1 MRKIEPRYGY
11 RFTTDEIRT
20 HYGSADGAF
29 EACDFNLAGQ
39 DAEDGSEIQGI
50 SFVLTGL
57 VPKGAEI
64 LDKLSNPSP
73 LAQIVRAHAAWYS
86 DDRSQALDI
95 LKDVPRTGRDGVLAD
110 QIEAMIGRD
119 RIDVFCTAATP
130 NYPMLGVDGRDR
142 YHDPEYELGQFY
154 IKNVGTQ
161 LEENAYPY
169 THDQSFAEFIESLP
183 ENERPEFTM
192 SLVSQWLT
200 PRDFDK
206 IDIPR
211 VLWHHDHDLFIH
223 RFYDNYFAYDV
234 NIACTSQEHFELSQI
249 FGGFVATHHY
259 SDVFG
264 VPFSMPKQRSSIVE
278 KKIDVLITGGG
289 TLESFFRDKSS
300 FAFQLSRL
308 GDDISLTVVNGHL
321 PRDEYVDLAGQAKS
335 MPIPSRMC
343 GNPSPRWRDPLVQG
357 ALLIYPEGTMYDK
370 IAVGAFPHRNDEKFP
385 EDFLRHLRAQADDIK
400 GYQAT
405 EILSDAMEKFA
416 FNATDRDNRMER
428 FYRNAAFLTKFRDY
442 KTRARRKDG
451 LERRHRIVW
460 QLPGLDFEVF
470 GEENC
475 IHKMAALTEAVTNDD
490 YREDEKDLN
499 NLAANWLILGIMLGH
514 RRGFSNSESVPIDI
528 DGDTYSSIELID
540 TFMKRAFRILRTG
553 LERNPASA
561 LLLFNNIHWRFYL
574 LSVLARRYP
583 EQAGVDGD
591 LFADLEPSIRDY
603 GKRFIETF
611 EDMEFD
617 PRAAD
622 IGVMSLHEYDP
633 IFPYWDYGSLAV
645 SYCVRNNR
653 DIGGNAPHELDSMR
667 RIILGT
673 VKGILA
679 EMDYMTSGPSAAVDG
694 FRDAYRSYPDN
705 PHLARRAFEVLVEY
719 QKTQTQISDA
729 LADEILDTYYSAG
742 TLDPTFFVR
751 NIDKALPVLKTRGSR
766 EEIRQ
771 LLKDWYYFISRIH
784 DGALNKCLVED
795 PEYYKKINEF
805 REYFPE
811 TLAKNLAAMRSARAN
826 KPRIDFSITEGRQS
840 SGHLEQTFIGALGGE
855 PERGSLFSRWRRIFS
870 GSSAAG

>member
-11 RFTTDEIRT
+11 RFTTDEIRA
-20 HYGSADGAF
+20 HYGSVEAAF

-64 LDKLSNPSP
+64 LDKLSDPSP
-73 LAQIVRAHAAWYS
+73 LARIVRAYAAWYS
-86 DDRSQALDI
+86 DDRAQALDI
-95 LKDVPRTGRDGVLAD
+95 LKDVPRVGKDSVLAD
-110 QIEAMIGRD
+110 QVEAMIGSD
-119 RIDVFCTAATP
+119 RIDVFCMAATP

-183 ENERPEFTM
+183 ESERPQFTM

-200 PRDFDK
+200 PRDFDQV
-206 IDIPR
+206 DIPR

-249 FGGFVATHHY
+249 FGGFVATHHF

-264 VPFSMPKQRSSIVE
+264 VPFSMPKQRSISIE
-278 KKIDVLITGGG
+278 KNIDVLITGGG

-308 GDDISLTVVNGHL
+308 GDEISLTVVNGHL
-321 PRDEYVDLAGQAKS
+321 PRDEYVDLAGRAKS

-370 IAVGAFPHRNDEKFP
+370 IAVGAFPHSNDDKFP
-385 EDFLRHLRAQADDIK
+385 EDFLAHLRNQASDRK
-400 GYQAT
+400 GYRAAD
-405 EILSDAMEKFA
+405 ILSDATEKFA

-428 FYRNAAFLTKFRDY
+428 FYRNAAFLTKFRNY
-442 KTRARRKDG
+442 KTRTRREDG

-470 GEENC
+470 GEENAVQ
-475 IHKMAALTEAVTNDD
+475 KMAALTEAVTVRNYGDD
-490 YREDEKDLN
+490 EQGQN
-499 NLAANWLILGIMLGH
+499 NLAANWLVLGIMLGH
-514 RRGFSNSESVPIDI
+514 RRGFRITEDVPIEI
-528 DGDTYSSIELID
+528 NSQTKAFVSSVQLISE
-540 TFMKRAFRILRTG
+540 FIKRAFRCLKDGVELYPNSTV
-553 LERNPASA
+553 
-561 LLLFNNIHWRFYL
+561 LLFNNIHWRFFL

-583 EQAGVDGD
+583 EQAGADGD
-591 LFADLEPSIRDY
+591 FFAGLEPSIRDY
-603 GKRFIETF
+603 GKRFIESF
-611 EDMEFD
+611 EDLEFD

-622 IGVMSLHEYDP
+622 VGVMSLHEYDP

-645 SYCVRNNR
+645 SFCAHKNGDVN
-653 DIGGNAPHELDSMR
+653 GNAADELDSMR
-667 RIILGT
+667 RILLG
-673 VKGILA
+673 VVHGILA
-679 EMDYMTSGPSAAVDG
+679 EMDYMTGGPGAAIEG
-694 FRDAYRSYPDN
+694 FREAYRIYPDN

-719 QKTQTQISDA
+719 YEYLTYEKLDEFDK
-729 LADEILDTYYSAG
+729 LAQSRDSVRDDIVETFYKAGSLDPSFFIEKINKILPIVKNIMNEDEIRELLRDWYFFIRSIHNGELGKCFVENDKYYDEICSCKE
-742 TLDPTFFVR
+742 FFPDELKR
-751 NIDKALPVLKTRGSR
+751 NINIIKKYHKNKNVLYKIFNKKYKNRKLNH
-766 EEIRQ
+766 ID
-771 LLKDWYYFISRIH
+771 LRIY
-784 DGALNKCLVED
+784 DAINK
-795 PEYYKKINEF
+795 
-805 REYFPE
+805 
-811 TLAKNLAAMRSARAN
+811 
-826 KPRIDFSITEGRQS
+826 
-840 SGHLEQTFIGALGGE
+840 
-855 PERGSLFSRWRRIFS
+855 
-870 GSSAAG
+870 